1 MARQDI
7 NMNADYGEVNL
18 IDNLTSK
25 TIYPFNYIGEINGLD
40 NDHYCYGEITIPVDF
55 ETQYSESHGIHVFIP
70 YIPEYKLLRVR
81 FVLDTQNGYKQYLV
95 NRNNNGHWFP
105 VKQEN
110 KDIRLSEYFEYNN
123 KGIYNLILRQGQLY
137 LYSGAE
143 SDFIIKPS
151 LKQNKTFLLK
161 SFASNLYQHPTTGV
175 GLINFLHG
183 NFETSGLSAKLLQE
197 FEADGM
203 IIRNAY
209 MDSQTGE
216 LVLDIT
222 EKQNG

>member
-18 IDNLTSK
+18 TDNLASK
-25 TIYPFNYIGEINGLD
+25 AIYPFEYLGEINGLD
-40 NDHYCYGEITIPVDF
+40 NDHYCYGEITVPHDF
-55 ETQYSESHGIHVFIP
+55 EPHLNENHGIHLFIP
-70 YIPEYKLLRVR
+70 YIPEYKLLKVR
-81 FVLDTQNGYKQYLV
+81 FILDTQNGDEQYLV
-95 NRNNNGHWFP
+95 NRSDNGYWFLI
-105 VKQEN
+105 KQDKKEV
-110 KDIRLSEYFEYNN
+110 RLSEYFEYNSE
-123 KGIYNLILRQGQLY
+123 GIFNLILRQGQLY

-151 LKQNKTFLLK
+151 LNQNKTFLLK
-161 SFASNLYQHPTTGV
+161 SFASNLYQYPTTGV
-175 GLINFLHG
+175 GLIHFLHG

-203 IIRNAY
+203 TIHNAY